1 MKERNLVVS
10 LIFFTLAVI
19 FFYFLSN
26 TIVITR
32 PFRLLIYFPLYLGFS
47 NFFYFQEKK
56 TGKKTPN
63 KKRFTNSFYFAALF
77 SVIAFFF

>member
-1 MKERNLVVS
+1 MKERNLVAS
-10 LIFFTLAVI
+10 LIFFTLAAI
-19 FFYFLSN
+19 LFYFLSN
-26 TIVITR
+26 TNIITR

-56 TGKKTPN
+56 IGIKMSKK
-63 KKRFTNSFYFAALF
+63 KKFTKSCYFAALF